1 MELAA
6 SVELPDYVAL
16 ARTSDIL
23 PGEGEPAKAGAAAPA
38 AADAKGGEKKE
49 APKAEKKEADKKK

>member
-1 MELAA
+1 LELAA

-23 PGEGEPAKAGAAAPA
+23 PGEGEPAGV
-38 AADAKGGEKKE
+38 KGIRPGVWCSIEDGVFLKTRQG
-49 APKAEKKEADKKK
+49 